1 MSRVSDEMAPDA
13 RREPRRIAFAYSQG
27 EQHRRR
33 GHIVETRM
41 GSGLA
46 GGLLCRALA
55 RVRSSTRR
63 SPLRAS
69 HPAEP
74 LRGHDGF
81 SISLHKERPMKAIVL
96 TLTLALAVAAGIVIA
111 QERRLDLKDG
121 PGRAQVEANC
131 GSCHSLD
138 YVVMNSPFLDRNG
151 WDGSVNKMIKV
162 FGAPINADDAKAII
176 EYLSANY
183 GK

>member
-1 MSRVSDEMAPDA
+1 
-13 RREPRRIAFAYSQG
+13 
-27 EQHRRR
+27 
-33 GHIVETRM
+33 
-41 GSGLA
+41 
-46 GGLLCRALA
+46 
-55 RVRSSTRR
+55 
-63 SPLRAS
+63 
-69 HPAEP
+69 
-74 LRGHDGF
+74 
-81 SISLHKERPMKAIVL
+81 MKAIILSSTFV
-96 TLTLALAVAAGIVIA
+96 LAVAVGVAVA
-111 QERRLDLKDG
+111 QERRLDLKDA

-162 FGAPINADDAKAII
+162 FGAPINADDAKAIV